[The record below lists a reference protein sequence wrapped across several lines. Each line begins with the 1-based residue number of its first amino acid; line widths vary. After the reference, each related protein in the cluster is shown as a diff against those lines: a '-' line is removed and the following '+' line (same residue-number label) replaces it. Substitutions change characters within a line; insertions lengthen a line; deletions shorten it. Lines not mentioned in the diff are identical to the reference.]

1 VRNVGEPA
9 GSVVNLALRAA
20 MIVAL
25 ELSLRSK
32 SPAVDEALHRSLA
45 HTVSPD
51 AGVGRRHRRGTAP
64 QRSCRNMARFMSSSA
79 FD

>member
-25 ELSLRSK
+25 ELSLRN
-32 SPAVDEALHRSLA
+32 R
-45 HTVSPD
+45 
-51 AGVGRRHRRGTAP
+51 
-64 QRSCRNMARFMSSSA
+64 ARFMSSSA